1 MTIAESER
9 RCSMPLFYRRSRLRA
24 TTSGALVAVEL
35 VGADR
40 VVLDAGFR
48 EHFLHG
54 LDQSGRSRHVV
65 DERREILQMA
75 LEPALERRNG
85 VSRPCHARAPSE
97 GSRAWHG

>member
-1 MTIAESER
+1 MTIAGSER
-9 RCSMPLFYRRSRLRA
+9 RCSMPLFYRRGCPRA
-24 TTSGALVAVEL
+24 TISAPSIAVEL

-40 VVLDAGFR
+40 VVPDAGFG

-75 LEPALERRNG
+75 LEHGAVEKP
-85 VSRPCHARAPSE
+85 PSPLQ
-97 GSRAWHG
+97 GRLDFSISVMVP